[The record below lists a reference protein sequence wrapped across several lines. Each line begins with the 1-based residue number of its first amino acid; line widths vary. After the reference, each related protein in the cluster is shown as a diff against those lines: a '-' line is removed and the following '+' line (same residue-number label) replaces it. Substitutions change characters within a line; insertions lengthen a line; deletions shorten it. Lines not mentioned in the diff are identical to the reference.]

1 MYRLVQE
8 NSFLKSWA
16 FNDHSGN
23 QVIPMKSVILV
34 KRNDPRSED
43 EKNLLQLNELRE
55 LAEAAGYE
63 VLCELTQTR
72 HPDRKF
78 HLGRGKVDEL
88 AQMVVHLK
96 PDKIIFHNPLS
107 TMQIYNISEICRCET
122 IDKFQLILEIFA
134 TRATT
139 HRSKLQVELARLQY
153 ELPRARAVI
162 SILKKDERPGFM
174 GLGGYE
180 DSYAQDIKNRMTRIS
195 KELETIQKDNES
207 LRAHRH
213 SRGFSLVALAGYTNA
228 GKSTLFNALVDEDV
242 ESKDMLFTT
251 LLPTT
256 RSLNVEGR
264 DVLLTDTVGFIEDLP
279 HWMVDAFRSTLDEI
293 FLADVVLLVV
303 DSSEDLEN
311 IRKKLLVCHETMWDQ
326 LQDVAI
332 VTVFNKTDL
341 VDEKE
346 LTESMLALGY
356 LAPNPVS
363 VSAKSGYGFDE
374 LKAQIRH
381 QLPEW
386 ERINLSFPMS
396 EEGMSLVAWIFDEG
410 LVHNIKYDKDI
421 SIDFEARD
429 KIINKAICLVEKLP

>member
-1 MYRLVQE
+1 
-8 NSFLKSWA
+8 
-16 FNDHSGN
+16 
-23 QVIPMKSVILV
+23 MKSVILV

-43 EKNLLQLNELRE
+43 EKNILQINELRE

-72 HPDRKF
+72 YPDRKF

-180 DSYAQDIKNRMTRIS
+180 DSYAQDIKNRMIRIR

-228 GKSTLFNALVDEDV
+228 GKSTLFNALVDESV

-256 RSLNVEGR
+256 RSLNIEGR

-293 FLADVVLLVV
+293 FLADVLLLVV
-303 DSSEDLEN
+303 DSSEDPEN

-346 LTESMLALGY
+346 LKERMLDLAY
-356 LAPNPVS
+356 LAPNPVA
-363 VSAKSGYGFDE
+363 VSAKNSSGFDE
-374 LKAQIRH
+374 LKAQIRN

-386 ERINLSFPMS
+386 ERISLSFPMS

-410 LVHNIKYDKDI
+410 LVHDIVYDKGI

-429 KIINKAICLVEKLP
+429 KIINKAIYLVGKLP

>member
-1 MYRLVQE
+1 MMR
-8 NSFLKSWA
+8 A
-16 FNDHSGN
+16 
-23 QVIPMKSVILV
+23 ILV

-43 EKNLLQLNELRE
+43 AKNELQMKELRE
-55 LAEAAGYE
+55 LAGAAGYGIIA
-63 VLCELTQTR
+63 ELTQTR
-72 HPDRKF
+72 HPDRKY
-78 HLGRGKVDEL
+78 HLGRGKVEEL
-88 AQMVVHLK
+88 AQMVAELR
-96 PDKIIFHNPLS
+96 PDKVIFHNPLT

-139 HRSKLQVELARLQY
+139 HRSKLQVELARLEY

-162 SILKKDERPGFM
+162 SLLKKDERPGFM

-180 DSYAQDIKNRMTRIS
+180 DSYAQDVKNRMIRIR

-228 GKSTLFNALVDEDV
+228 GKSTLFNSLVEETV

-256 RSLNVEGR
+256 RSLNVQGR

-303 DSSEDLEN
+303 DSSEPLDL

-326 LQDVAI
+326 LQDVGI
-332 VTVFNKTDL
+332 VTVFNKKDMIS
-341 VDEKE
+341 EEE
-346 LTESMLALGY
+346 LQERMSGLGY
-356 LAPNPVS
+356 LAPNPVA
-363 VSAKSGYGFDE
+363 VSARSHLGFDE
-374 LKAQIRH
+374 LKAGIH
-381 QLPEW
+381 DLLPEW
-386 ERINLSFPMS
+386 ERITLSFPMS

-410 LVHNIKYDKDI
+410 IVHSVNYEEGI

-429 KIINKAICLVEKLP
+429 EIINKARSAVKTLF

>member
-1 MYRLVQE
+1 
-8 NSFLKSWA
+8 
-16 FNDHSGN
+16 
-23 QVIPMKSVILV
+23 MKSVILV

-43 EKNLLQLNELRE
+43 EKNILQINELRE

-88 AQMVVHLK
+88 AQMVAHLK

-153 ELPRARAVI
+153 ELPRAKAVI

-180 DSYAQDIKNRMTRIS
+180 DSYAQDIKNRMVRIR
-195 KELETIQKDNES
+195 KELETMQKDNES
-207 LRAHRH
+207 LRAHRY
-213 SRGFSLVALAGYTNA
+213 SKGFSLVALAGYTNA

-293 FLADVVLLVV
+293 FLADVLLLVV

-311 IRKKLLVCHETMWDQ
+311 IRKKLIVCHETMWDQ

-346 LTESMLALGY
+346 LKERMLDLAY
-356 LAPNPVS
+356 LAPNPVA
-363 VSAKSGYGFDE
+363 VSAKNSSGLDD
-374 LKAQIRH
+374 LKAQISN

-386 ERINLSFPMS
+386 ERISLSFPMS

-410 LVHNIKYDKDI
+410 LVHNIVYDKGI

-429 KIINKAICLVEKLP
+429 KIINKAIYLVEKLP

>member
-1 MYRLVQE
+1 MMR
-8 NSFLKSWA
+8 A
-16 FNDHSGN
+16 
-23 QVIPMKSVILV
+23 ILV

-43 EKNLLQLNELRE
+43 EKNELQMNELRE
-55 LAEAAGYE
+55 LAEAAGYSVIAE
-63 VLCELTQTR
+63 MTQTR
-72 HPDRKF
+72 HPDRKY

-88 AQMVVHLK
+88 AQIVADLK
-96 PDKIIFHNPLS
+96 PDKVIFHNPLS
-107 TMQIYNISEICRCET
+107 TMQIYNISETCRCET

-139 HRSKLQVELARLQY
+139 HRSKLQVELARLEY

-180 DSYAQDIKNRMTRIS
+180 DSYAQDVKNRMIRIKS
-195 KELETIQKDNES
+195 ELETIKKDNES

-213 SRGFSLVALAGYTNA
+213 SQGFSLIALAGYTNA
-228 GKSTLFNALVDEDV
+228 GKSTLFNALVAENV

-251 LLPTT
+251 LLPIT
-256 RSLNVEGR
+256 RSLDVQGR

-303 DSSEDLEN
+303 DSSEPLEI

-326 LQDVAI
+326 LQDVGI

-341 VDEKE
+341 ISEEE
-346 LTESMLALGY
+346 LQECMLILGY
-356 LAPNPVS
+356 LAPNPVA
-363 VSAKSGYGFDE
+363 VSAKAGSGFDG
-374 LKAQIRH
+374 LKSQIRDL
-381 QLPEW
+381 LPEW
-386 ERINLSFPMS
+386 KRVTLSFPIS
-396 EEGMSLVAWIFDEG
+396 KEGMSIVAWIFNEG
-410 LVHNIKYDKDI
+410 FVHGVNYDNGI

-429 KIINKAICLVEKLP
+429 KIISKAVSLVEKLSLALFL

>member
-1 MYRLVQE
+1 MMR
-8 NSFLKSWA
+8 A
-16 FNDHSGN
+16 
-23 QVIPMKSVILV
+23 ILV

-43 EKNLLQLNELRE
+43 EKNELQMNELRE
-55 LAEAAGYE
+55 LAGAAGYK
-63 VLCELTQTR
+63 VISELTQTR
-72 HPDRKF
+72 HPDRKY
-78 HLGRGKVDEL
+78 HLGRGKVEEL
-88 AQMVVHLK
+88 ALIVADLK
-96 PDKIIFHNPLS
+96 PDKVIFHNPLS
-107 TMQIYNISEICRCET
+107 TMQIYNISETCRCET

-139 HRSKLQVELARLQY
+139 HRSKLQVELARLEY

-180 DSYAQDIKNRMTRIS
+180 DSYAQDIKNRMTRIRN
-195 KELETIQKDNES
+195 ELETIQKDNES

-213 SRGFSLVALAGYTNA
+213 SKGFSLASLAGYTNA
-228 GKSTLFNALVDEDV
+228 GKSTLFNALVDENV

-256 RSLNVEGR
+256 RSLKVEGR
-264 DVLLTDTVGFIEDLP
+264 DILITDTVGFIEDLP

-303 DSSEDLEN
+303 DSSETFET

-332 VTVFNKTDL
+332 VTVFNKIDL
-341 VDEKE
+341 IIDDELQEKI
-346 LTESMLALGY
+346 TGLAY

-363 VSAKSGYGFDE
+363 VSAKTGFGFEE
-374 LKAQIRH
+374 LKTKIRDL
-381 QLPEW
+381 LPEW
-386 ERINLSFPMS
+386 KRIELTIPLS
-396 EEGMSLVAWIFDEG
+396 EEGMSLVAWIYDEG
-410 LVHNIKYDKDI
+410 VVHSINYTDVI

-429 KIINKAICLVEKLP
+429 KVINKAISLVNGLS

>member
-1 MYRLVQE
+1 
-8 NSFLKSWA
+8 
-16 FNDHSGN
+16 
-23 QVIPMKSVILV
+23 MKSAILV
-34 KRNDPRSED
+34 KRNEPRSED
-43 EKNLLQLNELRE
+43 EKNMLQLNELRE

-63 VLCELTQTR
+63 VMCEVTQAR

-78 HLGRGKVDEL
+78 QLGRGKVDEL

-96 PDKIIFHNPLS
+96 PDKLIFHNPLS

-122 IDKFQLILEIFA
+122 IDKFQLIIEIFA

-180 DSYAQDIKNRMTRIS
+180 DSYAQDIKNRMVRIRN
-195 KELETIQKDNES
+195 ELETIQKDNET

-228 GKSTLFNALVDEDV
+228 GKSTLFNSLVDENV

-256 RSLNVEGR
+256 RSLDVEGR

-341 VDEKE
+341 IEEDE
-346 LTESMLALGY
+346 LTERMLSLGY
-356 LAPNPVS
+356 LAPNPVA
-363 VSAKSGYGFDE
+363 VSAKSGFGFDE
-374 LKAQIRH
+374 LKAQIH
-381 QLPEW
+381 DLLPKW
-386 ERINLSFPMS
+386 ERISLSFPMS
-396 EEGMSLVAWIFDEG
+396 EKAMSLVAWIFDEG
-410 LVHNIKYDKDI
+410 LVHSIKYGNDI

-429 KIINKAICLVEKLP
+429 KIINKAISLTAELS

>member
-1 MYRLVQE
+1 MPIQ
-8 NSFLKSWA
+8 
-16 FNDHSGN
+16 GT
-23 QVIPMKSVILV
+23 PMMRAILV

-43 EKNLLQLNELRE
+43 EKNDLQMNELRE
-55 LAEAAGYE
+55 LAGAAGYE
-63 VLCELTQTR
+63 IILEISQTR
-72 HPDRKF
+72 HPDRKY
-78 HLGRGKVDEL
+78 HLGRGKVEEL
-88 AQMVVHLK
+88 ALMVSDLK
-96 PDKIIFHNPLS
+96 PDKLIFHNPLS
-107 TMQIYNISEICRCET
+107 TMQIYNISETCRCET

-139 HRSKLQVELARLQY
+139 HRSKLQVELARLEY

-180 DSYAQDIKNRMTRIS
+180 DSYAQDIKNRMTRIRS
-195 KELETIQKDNES
+195 ELETIQKDNES

-213 SRGFSLVALAGYTNA
+213 SKGFSLAALAGYTNA
-228 GKSTLFNALVDEDV
+228 GKSTLFNALVDETV

-256 RSLNVEGR
+256 RSLKVEGR
-264 DVLLTDTVGFIEDLP
+264 DILVTDTVGFIEDLP

-303 DSSEDLEN
+303 DSSEPFEI

-326 LQDVAI
+326 LQEVAI

-341 VDEKE
+341 VTEEELQEKM
-346 LTESMLALGY
+346 TGLAY
-356 LAPNPVS
+356 LAPNS
-363 VSAKSGYGFDE
+363 ATVSAKTGFGFKK
-374 LKAQIRH
+374 LKKQIRN

-386 ERINLSFPMS
+386 KKISITIPMS
-396 EEGMSLVAWIFDEG
+396 EEGMSLVAWIYDEG
-410 LVHNIKYDKDI
+410 VVHNISYTDVI

-429 KIINKAICLVEKLP
+429 KVINKAISLVNGLS